1 LASTVLYYV
10 FNAPI
15 ASVWPTWWMAECI
28 GMISLLPIVALYS
41 KRRLRELLRPGRR
54 WEFLAISVFSIGTSV
69 LAMAHMPFPLI
80 VLTIPL
86 LIAALRLN
94 FLGTAFNGLLV
105 FLVILLMSSLDH
117 SPLKSTTLIQSSA
130 QFLAARTLLIAS
142 AVLVLG
148 PLLVSLLIEQL
159 RLTITQLHQSKKIFR
174 DSMECASIGMLLIN
188 AQGQCFRG
196 NPAAAQLLGYSEEE
210 LSDIHMSRLADPD
223 EIPNISREVNAVASG
238 ATHKCSFERLYVR
251 KDGTRFWARVSVAA
265 ARDDEQQFLYYI
277 TQIEDIEERKHE
289 ESRRAELQKELEYR
303 ARHDSL
309 TGLLNR
315 ASFEQTLSDMLAG
328 RNPERRQH
336 SVCFIDLDRFKILND
351 SAGHAAGDMLLRQI
365 AQRLLLRV
373 RSHDVLARLGGDEF
387 GLILPD
393 CSAEH
398 ARRICE
404 QLIDEVNAV
413 HFSWEGSTFTVR
425 ASIGVVPFAAGD
437 IALAELMSRAD
448 VACYSAKNEG
458 RNCVVIYDDNDSIA
472 ARNHQQIQVAA
483 SIREALEAGRFTLYA
498 QQITPLQ
505 PESNIRPIE
514 L

>member
-117 SPLKSTTLIQSSA
+117 SPLKSTTLIQSGA
-130 QFLAARTLLIAS
+130 QYLASRTLLIAS
-142 AVLVLG
+142 AMLVLGPLPVSLLIAALRLNFLGTAFNGLLVFLVILLMSSLDHSPLKSTTLIQSGAQYLASRTLLIASAMLVLG

-174 DSMECASIGMLLIN
+174 DSMECASIGMLLTD
-188 AQGQCFRG
+188 AQGHCFRG
-196 NPAAAQLLGYSEEE
+196 NPAAANLLGYSEEE

-238 ATHKCSFERLYVR
+238 ATHKCSFER
-251 KDGTRFWARVSVAA
+251 
-265 ARDDEQQFLYYI
+265 
-277 TQIEDIEERKHE
+277 
-289 ESRRAELQKELEYR
+289 
-303 ARHDSL
+303 
-309 TGLLNR
+309 
-315 ASFEQTLSDMLAG
+315 
-328 RNPERRQH
+328 
-336 SVCFIDLDRFKILND
+336 
-351 SAGHAAGDMLLRQI
+351 
-365 AQRLLLRV
+365 
-373 RSHDVLARLGGDEF
+373 
-387 GLILPD
+387 
-393 CSAEH
+393 
-398 ARRICE
+398 
-404 QLIDEVNAV
+404 
-413 HFSWEGSTFTVR
+413 
-425 ASIGVVPFAAGD
+425 
-437 IALAELMSRAD
+437 
-448 VACYSAKNEG
+448 
-458 RNCVVIYDDNDSIA
+458 
-472 ARNHQQIQVAA
+472 
-483 SIREALEAGRFTLYA
+483 
-498 QQITPLQ
+498 
-505 PESNIRPIE
+505 
-514 L
+514 